1 MMIKKVMMAVTGIT
15 VMACFS
21 KCGNADNV
29 NRETNETPVSTSD
42 TNTTRDTTSVNKV
55 EEPEKKIE
63 SSTLTYSAWPIK
75 KVDTAVKA
83 FKAKYTGQDRWT
95 ILALNRIDEANMHR
109 ADTLIIPDTI
119 FADFNLYSPF
129 PSDMPILKDV
139 NKMVIFSYAIQAF
152 AAYEQ
157 GKLVYWGPTSMGSK
171 IHPTPTGLH
180 FANWKAKETI
190 STVDDEWKLKWN
202 FNIANKEGVGWH
214 QYALPGYPASHSCL
228 RMLEEQ
234 AEWMYSWANQWIVKK
249 QNGQDVV
256 AAQGTPVIVYGAY
269 PFGNRR
275 PWLHLLDDPNA
286 NTISQ
291 ADLEQEIQPH
301 LQRILEQQERRAK
314 VEGGNTQAKDSSVV
328 VP

>member
-1 MMIKKVMMAVTGIT
+1 MIIKRGMIAAAGIAAM
-15 VMACFS
+15 VCFS
-21 KCGNADNV
+21 QCGNNTDNA
-29 NRETNETPVSTSD
+29 NQETNEIPVSTSD
-42 TNTTRDTTSVNKV
+42 TATDTTLNKT
-55 EEPEKKIE
+55 EEPQQKIE
-63 SSTLTYSAWPIK
+63 PLTITYSAWPIK

-95 ILALNRIDEANMHR
+95 ILALNRLDEANMHR

-119 FADFNLYSPF
+119 LTDFNLYSPF
-129 PSDMPILKDV
+129 PFDMPILRAV

-157 GKLVYWGPTSMGSK
+157 GRLVYWGPTSMGSK

-190 STVDDEWKLKWN
+190 STVDDEWILKWN

-214 QYALPGYPASHSCL
+214 QYAMPGYPASHSCL

-234 AEWMYSWANQWIVKK
+234 AKWMYSWANQWIVKK
-249 QNGQDVV
+249 QNGLDVV

-269 PFGNRR
+269 PFGSRR
-275 PWLHLLDDPNA
+275 PWLHLLDDPKA
-286 NTISQ
+286 NTISE

-301 LQRILEQQERRAK
+301 LQRIMEQQERRAK
-314 VEGGNTQAKDSSVV
+314 VEGGNVPAKDSSAVAQ
-328 VP
+328 

>member
-1 MMIKKVMMAVTGIT
+1 MIAVVGIT
-15 VMACFS
+15 VITCFGR
-21 KCGNADNV
+21 CGN
-29 NRETNETPVSTSD
+29 NENANPGNNEIPATTSD
-42 TNTTRDTTSVNKV
+42 TTVNKV

-63 SSTLTYSAWPIK
+63 PLTITYSAWPIK
-75 KVDTAVKA
+75 KIDTAVKA
-83 FKAKYTGQDRWT
+83 FKTKYSGQDRWT

-119 FADFNLYSPF
+119 LADFNLYSPF
-129 PSDMPILKDV
+129 PFDMPILKDV

-157 GKLVYWGPTSMGSK
+157 GRLVYWGPTSMGSK

-190 STVDDEWKLKWN
+190 STVDDEWVLKWN

-234 AEWMYSWANQWIVKK
+234 AKWMYSWANQWIVKK

-269 PFGNRR
+269 PFGSRR
-275 PWLHLLDDPNA
+275 PWLHLLDDPKA

-301 LQRILEQQERRAK
+301 LQRIIEQQERRAQ
-314 VEGGNTQAKDSSVV
+314 VEGGNVPAKDSSVIV
-328 VP
+328 Q

>member
-1 MMIKKVMMAVTGIT
+1 MIAVAGIT
-15 VMACFS
+15 VMACIS
-21 KCGNADNV
+21 GCGNKDNGNDEV
-29 NRETNETPVSTSD
+29 TAGSSG
-42 TNTTRDTTSVNKV
+42 TTQTVNKAD
-55 EEPEKKIE
+55 EPEKKAEPIAV
-63 SSTLTYSAWPIK
+63 TYTAWPIK

-95 ILALNRIDEANMHR
+95 ILALNRIDEANMRR

-129 PSDMPILKDV
+129 PSDMSILKDV

-152 AAYEQ
+152 AAYEH
-157 GKLVYWGPTSMGSK
+157 GKLVYWGPTSMGAK

-202 FNIANKEGVGWH
+202 FNIENKEGVGWH

-234 AEWMYSWANQWIVKK
+234 AKWMYSWANQWIVKGE
-249 QNGQDVV
+249 NTVL
-256 AAQGTPVIVYGAY
+256 AQGTPVIVYGAY
-269 PFGNRR
+269 PFGSRR
-275 PWLHLLDDPNA
+275 PWLHLLNDPKA
-286 NTISQ
+286 NTIPQ
-291 ADLEQEIQPH
+291 ADLEKEIQPH
-301 LQRILEQQERRAK
+301 LQRILEQQERRAQ
-314 VEGGNTQAKDSSVV
+314 VEGGRAPAKDSSAAAL
-328 VP
+328 

>member
-1 MMIKKVMMAVTGIT
+1 MIIKRGLIAIAGIT

-21 KCGNADNV
+21 RCGNTDNA
-29 NRETNETPVSTSD
+29 NRETNEIPVSTSD
-42 TNTTRDTTSVNKV
+42 TTTDTTPVNKV
-55 EEPEKKIE
+55 EEPEKIIE
-63 SSTLTYSAWPIK
+63 PKTITYSAWPIK

-129 PSDMPILKDV
+129 PADMPILKDV

-234 AEWMYSWANQWIVKK
+234 AKWMYSWANQWIVKK
-249 QNGQDVV
+249 QNGLDVV

-269 PFGNRR
+269 PFGSRR
-275 PWLHLLDDPNA
+275 PWLHLLDDPQA

-301 LQRILEQQERRAK
+301 LQRILEQQERRTQ
-314 VEGGNTQAKDSSVV
+314 VEGGNVPAKDSSVAV
-328 VP
+328 Q